1 MKKTTNTAEEKTT
14 SKASLLQPFPFNED
28 ERYLLKLADG
38 RYVVAYWS
46 LYEFASDY
54 DDNSIEDEIESIVS
68 LKELGLW
75 RTKKNIIY
83 HTYT

>member
-1 MKKTTNTAEEKTT
+1 MNNKKTLGQEKP
-14 SKASLLQPFPFNED
+14 SLLKQFPFNED

-54 DDNSIEDEIESIVS
+54 DDNSIEVEIENIVA
-68 LKELGLW
+68 LKELGL
-75 RTKKNIIY
+75 
-83 HTYT
+83 

>member
-1 MKKTTNTAEEKTT
+1 MKKTTNTKAEEKTT
-14 SKASLLQPFPFNED
+14 KTSLLKPFPFNED

-54 DDNSIEDEIESIVS
+54 DDNSIEDEIESIIS
-68 LKELGLW
+68 LKDLGL
-75 RTKKNIIY
+75 
-83 HTYT
+83 

>member
-1 MKKTTNTAEEKTT
+1 MKNEKVLAQEQ
-14 SKASLLQPFPFNED
+14 KPKLQPFPFNED

-54 DDNSIEDEIESIVS
+54 DDNSIEVEIENIVA
-68 LKELGLW
+68 LKELGL
-75 RTKKNIIY
+75 
-83 HTYT
+83 